1 MHMFYK
7 IKKFIA
13 TSITHKLIF
22 RLLVLIISIV
32 IVMEGIFAI
41 SFREQGIRYALSKA
55 NTVASIVRDGLTSLM
70 VMGVIKDRESY
81 IKRLERVKGVT
92 NIHIVRGEAVD
103 KQFGPGLPTEQPI
116 DNLEKLV
123 LLTGKPIYKIYE
135 SPSKVLVRDIIPYKA
150 SNKGIV
156 NCLQCHDV
164 QSGQVLGAIDIT
176 LDVTDI
182 RYKAFLVM
190 LTTLLIFVGLFGALS
205 YSIFRFSKPYIDM
218 FNKLIKSFGLLQE
231 GRFEEAKII
240 DSNILESNEM
250 IDEAGK
256 VVIFFNKMID
266 ILHNALNSIH
276 QKAFT
281 LIGYDVMNSGNTIKD
296 TDKIVTELAN
306 IYKFKKTIE
315 KDSSKE
321 DIYERLRLI
330 LEHYMSLDKFSLY
343 EVNYDKMKL
352 IFANSTDK
360 SATAYK
366 LWCKDDILKDNSCC
380 RAYRTGADVDSD
392 EFPNVCKCFI
402 KEYNEFQKQ
411 EDSLEYYCIPI
422 YLNGHVHNVLQIVYE
437 HYMKDFVHMII
448 PYIKGYLDEAVP
460 VMESKLL
467 MEKLKEQSI
476 RDQLT
481 GFYNRRYIEEAIDPI
496 LNNAKRKGEA
506 IGILILDIDHFKEVN
521 DTYGHDVGDLVL
533 KSVAQAIKESIR
545 ESDIP
550 IRFGGEEFLVL
561 LTNVKPGESENIAE
575 KIRKKVENKVISLPN
590 KTTLK
595 KTISIGVS
603 EIPTDTDKFWQAV
616 KFGDV
621 ALYKAKESGR
631 NKVVRYQKDMWQE
644 EEY

>member
-1 MHMFYK
+1 MQLFYK
-7 IKKFIA
+7 IKRFIA
-13 TSITHKLIF
+13 TSITHKLVF
-22 RLLVLIISIV
+22 RLLVLMISTVII
-32 IVMEGIFAI
+32 MESIFAI

-55 NTVASIVRDGLTSLM
+55 NTVAGIVRDGLTSLM

-81 IKRLERVKGVT
+81 IKRLERVKGIT

-123 LLTGKPIYKIYE
+123 LLTGKPVYKIYE

-156 NCLQCHDV
+156 NCLQCHEV
-164 QSGQVLGAIDIT
+164 QNGQVLGAIDIT
-176 LDVTDI
+176 LDATDI

-190 LTTLLIFVGLFGALS
+190 LTTLLIFVGLFGAIS
-205 YSIFRFSKPYIDM
+205 YSIFRFSKPYINM
-218 FNKLIKSFGLLQE
+218 FNKLIKNFGLLQE
-231 GRFEEAKII
+231 GRFEEAKIS
-240 DSNILESNEM
+240 DVGMLENNELL
-250 IDEAGK
+250 DEAGK
-256 VVIFFNKMID
+256 VVIFFNKMVD

-276 QKAFT
+276 QKAFI

-315 KDSSKE
+315 KDRSKE

-352 IFANSTDK
+352 IFVNGTD
-360 SATAYK
+360 K

-437 HYMKDFVHMII
+437 HYMKDFVQMMI
-448 PYIKGYLDEAVP
+448 PYIKGYLDEAIP

-476 RDQLT
+476 KDQLT
-481 GFYNRRYIEEAIDPI
+481 GFYNRRYIEEAIEPI
-496 LNNAKRKGEA
+496 LNNAKRKDETM
-506 IGILILDIDHFKEVN
+506 GILMLDIDHFKEVN
-521 DTYGHDVGDLVL
+521 DTYGHDVGDLIL

-561 LTNVKPGESENIAE
+561 LTNIKPGESEQIAE
-575 KIRKKVENKVISLPN
+575 KIRKNVENKVISLPN

-616 KFGDV
+616 KFADV

>member
-1 MHMFYK
+1 MHFFYK

-32 IVMEGIFAI
+32 IVTEGIFAI

-81 IKRLERVKGVT
+81 IKRLERVKGVK

-156 NCLQCHDV
+156 NCLQCHEV
-164 QSGQVLGAIDIT
+164 QNGQVLGAIDIT

-231 GRFEEAKII
+231 GRFEEAKIR
-240 DSNILESNEM
+240 DSNILENDEM

-266 ILHNALNSIH
+266 ILHSALNSIH

-296 TDKIVTELAN
+296 TDKIVTELEN

-315 KDSSKE
+315 KDGSKE

-352 IFANSTDK
+352 IFVNGTD
-360 SATAYK
+360 K
-366 LWCKDDILKDNSCC
+366 LWCKDDILKDNNCC
-380 RAYRTGADVDSD
+380 RAYRTGADVNSD

-437 HYMKDFVHMII
+437 HYMKDFVNMII
-448 PYIKGYLDEAVP
+448 PYIKGYLDEAIP

-496 LNNAKRKGEA
+496 LNNAKRKGET
-506 IGILILDIDHFKEVN
+506 IGVLMIDVDHFKEIN
-521 DTYGHDVGDLVL
+521 DKYGHDVGDMVL
-533 KSVAQAIKESIR
+533 KTVAQTIKESIR

-550 IRFGGEEFLVL
+550 IRFGGEEFMVL
-561 LTNVKPGESENIAE
+561 LANVKPGDSESVAE
-575 KIRKKVENKVISLPN
+575 KIRKNMENRVIKLPN
-590 KTTLK
+590 NTTIK
-595 KTISIGVS
+595 RTISIGVS
-603 EIPTDTDKFWQAV
+603 EIPTDTDRFWQAV
-616 KFGDV
+616 KFADV